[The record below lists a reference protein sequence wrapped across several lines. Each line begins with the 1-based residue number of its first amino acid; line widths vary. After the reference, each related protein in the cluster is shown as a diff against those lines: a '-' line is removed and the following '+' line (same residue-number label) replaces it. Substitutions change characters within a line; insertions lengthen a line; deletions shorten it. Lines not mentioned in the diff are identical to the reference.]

1 MTLLEPNRMT
11 MSTDDKAA
19 KPITADP
26 SGSEDRKA
34 ASAYSWVST
43 LLTRLGLQNAP
54 TLRDT
59 LEDALKS
66 GGDEQNFSAE
76 EREML
81 IRLLRFGAS
90 RVDDIM
96 VPRADIIAIDESEPI
111 GEVVR
116 LFEEAGIS
124 RIPVYH
130 ETLDDPRG
138 MVHIKDLFRWI
149 SAEAAGRPLIEP
161 RLKGEE
167 RAKAVRKA
175 ADEDVAENGERIH
188 DLTKI
193 DLKRPISSTKIRRP
207 VLYVPPSMPAMSLLI
222 RMQTSRV
229 HMALVVD
236 EYGGTDGLVT
246 IEDLVEQIV
255 GDIEDEHDEAEAE
268 HIIEDAKL
276 GTIASGRTPVSELEE
291 LVGTKLL
298 TEDEEEDIDTLG
310 GLVFQIVGRVPT
322 RGEIIRHS
330 SGLEFEILEADPRR
344 VKRLKIL
351 RPKMGT
357 PVPSASGATGAT

>member
-1 MTLLEPNRMT
+1 MT
-11 MSTDDKAA
+11 TDDKPSKPAA
-19 KPITADP
+19 ADP
-26 SGSEDRKA
+26 PADERKA
-34 ASAYSWVST
+34 AIPLSWVST
-43 LLTRLGLQNAP
+43 LLTRLGLQSGP

-66 GGDEQNFSAE
+66 GGEAGQQFSAE

-96 VPRADIIAIDESEPI
+96 VPRADIIAVEEDEPI

-124 RIPVYH
+124 RIPIYH

-138 MVHIKDLFRWI
+138 MVHIKDLFRWL
-149 SAEAAGRPLIEP
+149 SAEAAGRPIVEP
-161 RLKGEE
+161 RKKDEGRTDALKREAEAEASSG
-167 RAKAVRKA
+167 
-175 ADEDVAENGERIH
+175 ADRRH
-188 DLTKI
+188 DLSLI
-193 DLKRPISSTKIRRP
+193 DLKRPISAAKIRRP

-255 GDIEDEHDEAEAE
+255 GDIEDEHDEAEDE
-268 HIIEDAKL
+268 HVVEDPKL
-276 GTIASGRTPVSELEE
+276 GLVASGRTPVSEIEE
-291 LVGTKLL
+291 LFSLQLL
-298 TEDEEEDIDTLG
+298 TPEEQEDIDTLG

-322 RGEIIRHS
+322 RGEVIQHP

-344 VKRLKIL
+344 VKRLKIH
-351 RPKMGT
+351 RPKRLL
-357 PVPSASGATGAT
+357 PASGASGKTGSA